1 MPENIKVGIQA
12 ETKQA
17 ESDIKKLTDA
27 INALK
32 TTIQGLGSSSGLDK
46 MSSSAK
52 NSAKD
57 YMASVRKMAD
67 ASQKA
72 QQAMMKEQ
80 YQSAFKAV
88 DRGNKYQLEQAKE
101 QARIASEQAKASR
114 ERAKAVADQLRMATE
129 SSKSFGKDSA
139 RSFADFKSAIK
150 GIDYPLKNFTKS
162 LMRIAKLR
170 LLRGIIR
177 SITGAFKEGLS
188 NIYQYSAAMNNLD
201 ASHMK
206 GSMDSLASSLL
217 FMKNAVASAVAPLIA
232 QLVPVIAQVANWFVT
247 AASAVAQFFA
257 ALGGATTYT
266 RAKKEAVEWGNVASG
281 AGGAAAAAQEYKNTI
296 LGFDEIHA
304 LNDVPSGGGG
314 GGGGGG
320 GTPDYS
326 NMFEEAEV
334 SQKIKDLVKWL
345 KDNWQDILD
354 IVEAI
359 GLSLLT
365 WKIASGVMDVLNKL
379 GFGRAAGAIEATA
392 GLIITVIGVT
402 LAFKGGYEIGSSDG
416 VNLMD
421 VIKAAV
427 GVGLAGIGGAMI
439 AKGITAMGFGS
450 IGAGTGFIFGIAI
463 GLAAVAMGISVGV
476 GKKVGYEGHAELQDY
491 IKGAIG
497 AAVGGT
503 AGAIMAVG
511 AGAGGVIGFVIGV
524 AISLLVT
531 AISVEVGKQKA
542 SIERATEFLEEYDG
556 QLAEIM
562 NRQVGYIVVSEEA
575 WKKYD
580 ATIGELSYAKH
591 LADQLDILAGKET
604 LSNTEMAKAQA
615 LMDELDN
622 LNLDGIKA
630 EWDET
635 HSKIV
640 LNKDAIYD
648 TIEAMKQQAKQAAY
662 TEILTEAYKDQFKTQ
677 QDIATAQ
684 RMVEDATKALNDR
697 CEELGITYEDVKDN
711 GYMVDVMLKDEVNAL
726 DLANKAL
733 DTATD
738 NYDKSTDAVKDAE
751 KALDNYID
759 EVSDVRKE
767 TKLTSDQINA
777 LKGSFINVGG
787 TKVDLYSVQ
796 QSFQNAGWSA
806 QDAANRAWNLYNAV
820 KNLNGM
826 KAWVTITAN
835 TVATAALG
843 IGQRIRASLGLA
855 EGGFVPGFAN
865 GGWIPSFASGGINSA
880 SLFMAHEN
888 NAPELVGRIGNHTAV
903 ANTSQMVDAMAQGV
917 YRAMSEVMGSGGNVE
932 VNVTLDG
939 QRIAR
944 AVDNANRVRN
954 RRFNVQA

>member
-1 MPENIKVGIQA
+1 MPNDIKIGVQTNTGKA
-12 ETKQA
+12 KQDF
-17 ESDIKKLTDA
+17 SDIVSA
-27 INALK
+27 INEVKTAIEGLK
-32 TTIQGLGSSSGLDK
+32 SSTGLEK
-46 MSSSAK
+46 VKQSAK
-52 NSAKD
+52 SA
-57 YMASVRKMAD
+57 AD
-67 ASQKA
+67 EVK
-72 QQAMMKEQ
+72 KTRPT
-80 YQSAFKAV
+80 F
-88 DRGNKYQLEQAKE
+88 
-101 QARIASEQAKASR
+101 SE
-114 ERAKAVADQLRMATE
+114 
-129 SSKSFGKDSA
+129 
-139 RSFADFKSAIK
+139 FKSALK
-150 GIDYPLKNFTKS
+150 GMDFPLKNFGKS
-162 LMRIAKLR
+162 LLRIAKLR

-217 FMKNAVASAVAPLIA
+217 YMKNAVASAVAPLIA

-320 GTPDYS
+320 ASPDFS

-421 VIKAAV
+421 VIKSAV
-427 GVGLAGIGGAMI
+427 GVGLAGVGGALI
-439 AKGITAMGFGS
+439 AKGITSMGFGT
-450 IGAGTGFIFGIAI
+450 IAGSTGFIFGIAI
-463 GLAAVAMGISVGV
+463 GLAAVATGISVGV
-476 GKKVGYEGHAELQDY
+476 GTKVGYEGKATLSDA
-491 IKGAIG
+491 IKGAIAAALGG
-497 AAVGGT
+497 A
-503 AGAIMAVG
+503 AGAIVAIGV
-511 AGAGGVIGFVIGV
+511 GAGGVIGFAVGV
-524 AISLLVT
+524 GLSLFVT
-531 AISVEVGKQKA
+531 AISIEVGKQKA
-542 SIERATEFLEEYDG
+542 SVERATEFLEEYDG
-556 QLAEIM
+556 QVAEIM
-562 NRQVGYIVVSEEA
+562 GRQLTYVEVAENA
-575 WKKYD
+575 WKTYD
-580 ATIGELSYAKH
+580 QTIADLAYAKY
-591 LADQLDILAGKET
+591 LADQLDLLIGKES
-604 LSNTEMAKAQA
+604 LSNEEMNKAQV
-615 LMDELDN
+615 LMDELN
-622 LNLDGIKA
+622 GLGLDGINA
-630 EWDET
+630 DWDEN
-635 HSKIV
+635 HEKIV
-640 LNKDAIYD
+640 MSKDAIYD
-648 TIEAMKQQAKQAAY
+648 NIEAMKEAAKQKAY
-662 TEILTEAYKDQFKTQ
+662 IEILTAAWKDNIQAQ
-677 QDIATAQ
+677 IDMESSQ
-684 RMVEDATKALNDR
+684 RMVDEATESLNKR

-711 GYMVDVMLKDEVNAL
+711 GYMVETMLKDEVNAL
-726 DLANKAL
+726 NIANSSLEESKKR
-733 DTATD
+733 
-738 NYDKSTDAVKDAE
+738 YDQTTGAVKDTE
-751 KALDNYID
+751 KALGNYIG
-759 EVSDVRKE
+759 EAKDVAKQ
-767 TKLTSDQINA
+767 TQLTSAQVDD
-777 LKGSFINVGG
+777 LKSKFITVGG

-796 QSFQNAGWSA
+796 QQFQNAGWSA

-826 KAWVTITAN
+826 SAWVTITAN
-835 TVATAALG
+835 TVATSALG

-865 GGWIPSFASGGINSA
+865 GGFIPSYATGGSNIDSA

-888 NAPELVGRIGNHTAV
+888 GAPEMVGRIGNHTAV

-917 YRAMSEVMGSGGNVE
+917 YRAMSEVMGSNQGNVE

>member
-1 MPENIKVGIQA
+1 MAEMNITVNNKVNGEQQVSNLKGTYEGLKA
-12 ETKQA
+12 STEKASESFARFKNVAKSLASETKM
-17 ESDIKKLTDA
+17 
-27 INALK
+27 
-32 TTIQGLGSSSGLDK
+32 LG
-46 MSSSAK
+46 
-52 NSAKD
+52 
-57 YMASVRKMAD
+57 
-67 ASQKA
+67 
-72 QQAMMKEQ
+72 
-80 YQSAFKAV
+80 
-88 DRGNKYQLEQAKE
+88 
-101 QARIASEQAKASR
+101 
-114 ERAKAVADQLRMATE
+114 
-129 SSKSFGKDSA
+129 
-139 RSFADFKSAIK
+139 K
-150 GIDYPLKNFTKS
+150 GIGQNLANSIKSIDMPFKNLAKS

-188 NIYQYSAAMNNLD
+188 NIYQYSAAMNNMD

-217 FMKNAVASAVAPLIA
+217 YMKNAVASAVAPMIA

-266 RAKKEAVEWGNVASG
+266 RAKKEAAEWGNVASG

-320 GTPDYS
+320 ASPDFS

-354 IVEAI
+354 IIEAI
-359 GLSLLT
+359 GLAMLT
-365 WKIASGVMDVLNKL
+365 WKIASAVTDFLNKL
-379 GFGRAAGAIEATA
+379 GLTKLGGVVDILA
-392 GLIITVIGVT
+392 GLAITIVGVT

-421 VIKAAV
+421 VIKSAV
-427 GVGLAGIGGAMI
+427 GVGLAGVGGAMV

-463 GLAAVAMGISVGV
+463 GLAALATGISVGV

-491 IKGAIG
+491 IKGAVA

-503 AGAIMAVG
+503 AGAIMAISV
-511 AGAGGVIGFVIGV
+511 GAGGVIGFVIGV

-562 NRQVGYIVVSEEA
+562 DRQVGYIVVSEEA

-591 LADQLDILAGKET
+591 LVDELDILAQKES
-604 LSNTEMAKAQA
+604 LSNTEMSKAQA
-615 LMDELDN
+615 LMDELNNLGLDN
-622 LNLDGIKA
+622 IKA

-662 TEILTEAYKDQFKTQ
+662 TEILTEAYKDQFKSQ
-677 QDIATAQ
+677 KDIATAQ

-726 DLANKAL
+726 DLANAAL

-751 KALDNYID
+751 NALDNYID

-767 TKLTSDQINA
+767 TKLTADQINA
-777 LKGSFINVGG
+777 LKGTFINVGG

-796 QSFQNAGWSA
+796 QQFQDTGWSA
-806 QDAANRAWNLYNAV
+806 QDAANKAWDLYNKL

-826 KAWVTITAN
+826 KVSF
-835 TVATAALG
+835 TVAATTVSNG
-843 IGQRIRASLGLA
+843 IATTFEKMSELAKKARGWA
-855 EGGFVPGFAN
+855 EGGFIPGFAK
-865 GGWIPSFASGGINSA
+865 GGWIPSYATGGISSA
-880 SLFMAHEN
+880 NLFMAHEN
-888 NAPELVGRIGNHTAV
+888 AAPELVGRIGNHTAV
-903 ANTSQMVDAMAQGV
+903 ANTSQMVDAMATGV
-917 YRAMSEVMGSGGNVE
+917 YRAMSEVMSTSQGQTE
-932 VNVTLDG
+932 VNVYMDG
-939 QRIAR
+939 QRVAR

>member
-1 MPENIKVGIQA
+1 MPNDIKIGVQTNTGKA
-12 ETKQA
+12 KQDF
-17 ESDIKKLTDA
+17 SDIVSA
-27 INALK
+27 INEVKAAIEGLK
-32 TTIQGLGSSSGLDK
+32 SSTGLDK
-46 MSSSAK
+46 VKQSAK
-52 NSAKD
+52 S
-57 YMASVRKMAD
+57 
-67 ASQKA
+67 
-72 QQAMMKEQ
+72 
-80 YQSAFKAV
+80 
-88 DRGNKYQLEQAKE
+88 
-101 QARIASEQAKASR
+101 
-114 ERAKAVADQLRMATE
+114 VADEVKKTKPTFSE
-129 SSKSFGKDSA
+129 
-139 RSFADFKSAIK
+139 FKSALK
-150 GIDYPLKNFTKS
+150 GMDFPLKNFGKS
-162 LMRIAKLR
+162 LLRIAKLR

-217 FMKNAVASAVAPLIA
+217 YMKNAVASAVAPLIA

-266 RAKKEAVEWGNVASG
+266 RAKREAVEWGNVASG

-304 LNDVPSGGGG
+304 LNDVPSSGGGG
-314 GGGGGG
+314 GGGGGAS
-320 GTPDYS
+320 PDFS
-326 NMFEEAEV
+326 NMFEEAAV
-334 SQKIKDLVKWL
+334 SQKIRDLVQWL

-427 GVGLAGIGGAMI
+427 GVGLAGVGGAMI
-439 AKGITAMGFGS
+439 AKGITTMGFGT
-450 IGAGTGFIFGIAI
+450 IAGSTGFIFGIAI
-463 GLAAVAMGISVGV
+463 GLAAVATGISVGV
-476 GKKVGYEGHAELQDY
+476 GTKVGYSGHAELQDG
-491 IKGAIG
+491 IKAAIG
-497 AAVGGT
+497 AALGGA
-503 AGAIMAVG
+503 AGAIIAIGV
-511 AGAGGVIGFVIGV
+511 GAGGVIGFAVGV
-524 AISLLVT
+524 ALSLFVT
-531 AISVEVGKQKA
+531 AISIEVGKQKA
-542 SIERATEFLEEYDG
+542 SVERATEFLEEYDG
-556 QLAEIM
+556 QVADIM
-562 NRQVGYIVVSEEA
+562 GRQLSYLEVGGEA
-575 WKKYD
+575 WRTY
-580 ATIGELSYAKH
+580 AQTIEDLAYAKH
-591 LADQLDILAGKET
+591 LAEQLDILASKEVLT
-604 LSNTEMAKAQA
+604 NTEMEKAQI
-615 LMDELDN
+615 LMDELNN
-622 LNLDGIKA
+622 LGLDGVNA
-630 EWDET
+630 DWDEN
-635 HSKIV
+635 HEKIV
-640 LNKDAIYD
+640 LSKDAIYD
-648 TIEAMKQQAKQAAY
+648 NIEAMKEAAKQKAYIEVLTAAW
-662 TEILTEAYKDQFKTQ
+662 KDQIVAQ
-677 QDIATAQ
+677 NDMEESQ
-684 RMVEDATKALNDR
+684 RMVDDATEALNKR
-697 CEELGITYEDVKDN
+697 CEELGISYEDVKNN
-711 GYMVDVMLKDEVNAL
+711 GYMVETMLKDEVNAL
-726 DLANKAL
+726 NIANGAL
-733 DTATD
+733 DESKKRYEDSSKAAQT
-738 NYDKSTDAVKDAE
+738 AE
-751 KALDNYID
+751 KALENYVAD
-759 EVSDVRKE
+759 TKDVTKQ
-767 TKLTSDQINA
+767 TKLTSAQIDD
-777 LKGSFINVGG
+777 LKNKFITIGG

-826 KAWVTITAN
+826 SASITITAN
-835 TVATAALG
+835 TVATSALG

-865 GGWIPSFASGGINSA
+865 GGFIPSYATGGSNIDSA

-888 NAPELVGRIGNHTAV
+888 GAPEMVGRIGNHTAV

-917 YRAMSEVMGSGGNVE
+917 YRAMSEVMGSNQGNVE